1 MTAGTAVAPGPKAL
15 GRPWRSRRVG
25 VIARQ
30 VGGGLLTL
38 FVISIVT
45 FGLMSVRTPD
55 QIARARFGNQV
66 TPAQVQA
73 FAQEYG
79 LEKPVYQRYGTW
91 LWHFVQGDMGTSYVT
106 TTSVASNVIPR
117 FKRTI
122 ILSLVSLLVALPLS
136 VLVGVFQ
143 ARRMGSPADLALLGF
158 SVVVAALPEFVVGI
172 ALLYVFGIRLGW
184 LPVDS
189 SSALVFASSF
199 SATAKAYVLPAATLV
214 LAMVPY
220 IARIARGSV
229 REALGMPYTQAA
241 VLRGLR
247 RGTVVWD
254 HAFRNAAVPLVN
266 AVSINIVY
274 LLSSVIAVE
283 WVFGF
288 PGLGQGL
295 VQATQT
301 SDAFNVEAIA
311 LLSGAVFI
319 AVSILADIAVAYLN
333 PRLKA
338 ASLE

>member
-1 MTAGTAVAPGPKAL
+1 M
-15 GRPWRSRRVG
+15 
-25 VIARQ
+25 IARQ